1 MIQQIFD
8 HKCNIKFQSV
18 IYYIECNTKHSIFR
32 IYFVFRDIQVI
43 VKFTSAVNECKFVKT
58 HWDETILNFS
68 NNKPLKL
75 KSRHLLS
82 MNNG

>member
-8 HKCNIKFQSV
+8 HKCNIEFQSV
-18 IYYIECNTKHSIFR
+18 IYNGIKLIECNTKLSIFR

-58 HWDETILNFS
+58 H
-68 NNKPLKL
+68 
-75 KSRHLLS
+75 
-82 MNNG
+82 